1 MRSSSLIRLGSLAAI
16 VGGVASTMLGLLC
29 VLPTGGVALGSSEN
43 ALLKGNYENPVL
55 TTLLVGVLAGI
66 AAMHVLQRQHYSLPG
81 ALVSPVALFGV
92 AMTVGANL
100 LGELVPTMA
109 QLAIILLIVGVLAA
123 FIGVAGLGI
132 VTMNTR
138 VLPRWCGV
146 ALVIFGF
153 LGLPAMLS
161 GGNSLGVTGAA
172 LGAGRLR
179 PLFQAG
185 ARLSERPS
193 RVR

>member
-29 VLPTGGVALGSSEN
+29 VLQTGGVALGSIEN

-81 ALVSPVALFGV
+81 ALVSPVAFVGV

-109 QLAIILLIVGVLAA
+109 QLAIILLIVGVLS
-123 FIGVAGLGI
+123 ISKI
-132 VTMNTR
+132 
-138 VLPRWCGV
+138 
-146 ALVIFGF
+146 
-153 LGLPAMLS
+153 
-161 GGNSLGVTGAA
+161 
-172 LGAGRLR
+172 
-179 PLFQAG
+179 
-185 ARLSERPS
+185 
-193 RVR
+193 

>member
-16 VGGVASTMLGLLC
+16 VGGVASTRLGLLC
-29 VLPTGGVALGSSEN
+29 VLQTGGVALGSIEN

-81 ALVSPVALFGV
+81 ALVSPVAFVGV

-161 GGNSLGVTGAA
+161 GGIAWALLGLPWVLVGYA
-172 LGAGRLR
+172 
-179 PLFQAG
+179 LFQAG

>member
-1 MRSSSLIRLGSLAAI
+1 MRFAGTRPDSRLHRECTTERQLRESGLDNAA
-16 VGGVASTMLGLLC
+16 GWR
-29 VLPTGGVALGSSEN
+29 TGGHARPARAALQPAWSTDFSGGLRRRSDD
-43 ALLKGNYENPVL
+43 
-55 TTLLVGVLAGI
+55 
-66 AAMHVLQRQHYSLPG
+66 RR
-81 ALVSPVALFGV
+81 
-92 AMTVGANL
+92 ANL

-161 GGNSLGVTGAA
+161 GGIAWALLGLPWVLVGYA
-172 LGAGRLR
+172 
-179 PLFQAG
+179 LFQAG

>member
-1 MRSSSLIRLGSLAAI
+1 
-16 VGGVASTMLGLLC
+16 VAF
-29 VLPTGGVALGSSEN
+29 V
-43 ALLKGNYENPVL
+43 
-55 TTLLVGVLAGI
+55 
-66 AAMHVLQRQHYSLPG
+66 
-81 ALVSPVALFGV
+81 GV

-100 LGELVPTMA
+100 LGELVPTMS

-161 GGNSLGVTGAA
+161 GGIAWALLGLPWVLVGYA
-172 LGAGRLR
+172 
-179 PLFQAG
+179 LFQAG

>member
-1 MRSSSLIRLGSLAAI
+1 
-16 VGGVASTMLGLLC
+16 MLGLLC
-29 VLPTGGVALGSSEN
+29 VLQARGLTLGSIEN

-55 TTLLVGVLAGI
+55 TTLLVGVLA
-66 AAMHVLQRQHYSLPG
+66 AMHVLQRQLYSLPG
-81 ALVSPVALFGV
+81 ALVSLVAFVGV

-161 GGNSLGVTGAA
+161 GGIAWALLGLPWVLVGYA
-172 LGAGRLR
+172 
-179 PLFQAG
+179 LFQAG